1 MLLWQGPKGI
11 GERERVRSF
20 PWKMCKEKKKVYK
33 MLIYTRHDVIFA
45 MIYSPMWVNRV
56 ACIAQKCETLIARKY
71 PFNETSEMIYVADD
85 VLFTTA
91 ATPNRLWVYT

>member
-1 MLLWQGPKGI
+1 
-11 GERERVRSF
+11 
-20 PWKMCKEKKKVYK
+20 

-91 ATPNRLWVYT
+91 ATSIVHLGDSSHTKLLAMAALDMKNEILIIFKTLNF